1 MMVDGVT
8 AALSHVHTQRATE
21 PLPGPRLQ
29 WAGCAGLASQWIR
42 PGGSDTS
49 GELDKPVTPDLTH
62 ASLGSTLSGDI
73 VYVLSLI
80 LFK

>member
-21 PLPGPRLQ
+21 RCPVPASSGRDAPA
-29 WAGCAGLASQWIR
+29 WPVSGLR

>member
-1 MMVDGVT
+1 MVLPPRYPMST
-8 AALSHVHTQRATE
+8 LSEQLSRCPAPASSGRDAPAWPVS
-21 PLPGPRLQ
+21 
-29 WAGCAGLASQWIR
+29 GLR